1 MTVPIQDLLEAGTH
15 FGHQTRRWNP
25 KMQPFIFTERNGIHI
40 IDLNKTVRRLE
51 KAEDVVRR
59 TAQAGKAVL
68 FVGTKKQAV
77 DVIRA
82 EAERCNMFFVTERW
96 LGGMLTNWKT
106 IRQNIRHLDNL
117 DRIAQDGTYEKLKKK
132 EVLLLEK
139 ERARM
144 IKTLEGI
151 RKMNG
156 LPGLIYIVDIMKEHG
171 AILEARKLDIPSVAI
186 IDTNCDPD
194 LVEYPI
200 PGNDDAIRA
209 IHIYCELVAGSVLD
223 GIQVEITASGGDV
236 GEGDETPAEAL
247 PAEEGEAAVKGKGD
261 DAPAEDDTKKED
273 AKPAEAATGDA
284 VVTEG
289 KKAQPKPKKPKEAP
303 PQEPAAQEPASETA
317 AATKEKASAKVKAP
331 SAKKAPPSKD
341 KPAAEAAPEDKPA
354 AEATREDKPAAEAAP
369 KDKPA
374 AEAAPEDKPAA
385 DTAPEAEADKK
396 ET

>member
-82 EAERCNMFFVTERW
+82 EAERCNMFFVNERW

-106 IRQNIRHLDNL
+106 IRQNIRHLDSL

-156 LPGLIYIVDIMKEHG
+156 LPGLIYIVDIIKEHG

-200 PGNDDAIRA
+200 PGNDDAIRSIEVITHA
-209 IHIYCELVAGSVLD
+209 MADAVIEGRAAG
-223 GIQVEITASGGDV
+223 E
-236 GEGDETPAEAL
+236 
-247 PAEEGEAAVKGKGD
+247 KGKG
-261 DAPAEDDTKKED
+261 ARTEEDEETTD
-273 AKPAEAATGDA
+273 
-284 VVTEG
+284 VT
-289 KKAQPKPKKPKEAP
+289 A
-303 PQEPAAQEPASETA
+303 TA
-317 AATKEKASAKVKAP
+317 AATA
-331 SAKKAPPSKD
+331 
-341 KPAAEAAPEDKPA
+341 
-354 AEATREDKPAAEAAP
+354 
-369 KDKPA
+369 
-374 AEAAPEDKPAA
+374 
-385 DTAPEAEADKK
+385 
-396 ET
+396 

>member
-1 MTVPIQDLLEAGTH
+1 MTVPIQELLESGTH

-25 KMQPFIFTERNGIHI
+25 KMKPFIFTERNGIHI

-51 KAEDVVRR
+51 TAEDVVRR

-106 IRQNIRHLDNL
+106 IRQNIRHLDHL

-139 ERARM
+139 ERTRM
-144 IKTLEGI
+144 LRTLEGI

-156 LPGLIYIVDIMKEHG
+156 LPGLIYIVDIIKEHG

-200 PGNDDAIRA
+200 PGNDDAIRSIEVITHA
-209 IHIYCELVAGSVLD
+209 MADAVIEGRAAG
-223 GIQVEITASGGDV
+223 E
-236 GEGDETPAEAL
+236 
-247 PAEEGEAAVKGKGD
+247 KGKG
-261 DAPAEDDTKKED
+261 ARTEEDEETTDVK
-273 AKPAEAATGDA
+273 
-284 VVTEG
+284 
-289 KKAQPKPKKPKEAP
+289 
-303 PQEPAAQEPASETA
+303 SSTA
-317 AATKEKASAKVKAP
+317 AV
-331 SAKKAPPSKD
+331 
-341 KPAAEAAPEDKPA
+341 
-354 AEATREDKPAAEAAP
+354 
-369 KDKPA
+369 
-374 AEAAPEDKPAA
+374 
-385 DTAPEAEADKK
+385 TA
-396 ET
+396 

>member
-171 AILEARKLDIPSVAI
+171 AILEARKLDIPAVAI

-200 PGNDDAIRA
+200 PGNDDAIRSIEVITHA
-209 IHIYCELVAGSVLD
+209 MADAVIEGRAAG
-223 GIQVEITASGGDV
+223 E
-236 GEGDETPAEAL
+236 
-247 PAEEGEAAVKGKGD
+247 KGKG
-261 DAPAEDDTKKED
+261 ARTEEDEETTD
-273 AKPAEAATGDA
+273 
-284 VVTEG
+284 VT
-289 KKAQPKPKKPKEAP
+289 A
-303 PQEPAAQEPASETA
+303 TA
-317 AATKEKASAKVKAP
+317 AATA
-331 SAKKAPPSKD
+331 
-341 KPAAEAAPEDKPA
+341 
-354 AEATREDKPAAEAAP
+354 
-369 KDKPA
+369 
-374 AEAAPEDKPAA
+374 
-385 DTAPEAEADKK
+385 
-396 ET
+396 

>member
-1 MTVPIQDLLEAGTH
+1 MTIQDLLEAGTH

-200 PGNDDAIRA
+200 PGNDDAIRSIEVITHA
-209 IHIYCELVAGSVLD
+209 MADAVIEGRAAG
-223 GIQVEITASGGDV
+223 E
-236 GEGDETPAEAL
+236 
-247 PAEEGEAAVKGKGD
+247 KGKG
-261 DAPAEDDTKKED
+261 ARTEEDEETTDVT
-273 AKPAEAATGDA
+273 ATAAT
-284 VVTEG
+284 
-289 KKAQPKPKKPKEAP
+289 
-303 PQEPAAQEPASETA
+303 TA
-317 AATKEKASAKVKAP
+317 
-331 SAKKAPPSKD
+331 
-341 KPAAEAAPEDKPA
+341 
-354 AEATREDKPAAEAAP
+354 
-369 KDKPA
+369 
-374 AEAAPEDKPAA
+374 
-385 DTAPEAEADKK
+385 
-396 ET
+396 

>member
-156 LPGLIYIVDIMKEHG
+156 LPGLIYIVDITKEHG

-200 PGNDDAIRA
+200 PGNDDAIRSIEVITHA
-209 IHIYCELVAGSVLD
+209 MADAVIEGRAAG
-223 GIQVEITASGGDV
+223 E
-236 GEGDETPAEAL
+236 
-247 PAEEGEAAVKGKGD
+247 KGKG
-261 DAPAEDDTKKED
+261 ARTEEDEETTD
-273 AKPAEAATGDA
+273 
-284 VVTEG
+284 VT
-289 KKAQPKPKKPKEAP
+289 A
-303 PQEPAAQEPASETA
+303 TA
-317 AATKEKASAKVKAP
+317 AATA
-331 SAKKAPPSKD
+331 
-341 KPAAEAAPEDKPA
+341 
-354 AEATREDKPAAEAAP
+354 
-369 KDKPA
+369 
-374 AEAAPEDKPAA
+374 
-385 DTAPEAEADKK
+385 
-396 ET
+396 

>member
-51 KAEDVVRR
+51 RAEDVVRR

-200 PGNDDAIRA
+200 PGNDDAIRSIEVITHA
-209 IHIYCELVAGSVLD
+209 MADAVIEGRAAG
-223 GIQVEITASGGDV
+223 E
-236 GEGDETPAEAL
+236 
-247 PAEEGEAAVKGKGD
+247 KGKG
-261 DAPAEDDTKKED
+261 ARTEEDEETTD
-273 AKPAEAATGDA
+273 
-284 VVTEG
+284 VT
-289 KKAQPKPKKPKEAP
+289 A
-303 PQEPAAQEPASETA
+303 TA
-317 AATKEKASAKVKAP
+317 AATA
-331 SAKKAPPSKD
+331 
-341 KPAAEAAPEDKPA
+341 
-354 AEATREDKPAAEAAP
+354 
-369 KDKPA
+369 
-374 AEAAPEDKPAA
+374 
-385 DTAPEAEADKK
+385 
-396 ET
+396 